1 MSSEALLSR
10 IDMKITV
17 EFFKSLLL
25 MVGYRGVR
33 SLKNGY
39 WEGRDSYGKQ
49 HRKAGEKYKKNSNIC
64 QALIS
69 GFSKKRVH

>member
-1 MSSEALLSR
+1 
-10 IDMKITV
+10 
-17 EFFKSLLL
+17 
-25 MVGYRGVR
+25 MVGYTGAR
-33 SLKNGY
+33 SPKNGQRE
-39 WEGRDSYGKQ
+39 EGDSYGKQ